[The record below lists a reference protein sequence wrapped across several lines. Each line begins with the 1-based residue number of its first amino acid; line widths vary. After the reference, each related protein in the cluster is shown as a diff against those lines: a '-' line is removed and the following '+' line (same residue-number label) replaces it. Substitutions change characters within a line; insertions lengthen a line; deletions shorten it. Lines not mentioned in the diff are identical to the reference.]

1 MIDSAQMQ
9 LVFRLAGIGFV
20 LPIGDLVEVR
30 EAAATATGACSV
42 DDAGEPMAST
52 DLRTRLGLP
61 AARPIRGPLLV
72 LCGRSSPWV
81 LAVDSVEG
89 IFPGGDFSRRPLPA
103 LLAREAP
110 ETFRELAV
118 WREEPL
124 QVCNALHLEQLGRG
138 A

>member
-1 MIDSAQMQ
+1 MTDSAQMQ

-30 EAAATATGACSV
+30 EAATATGAGLV
-42 DDAGEPMAST
+42 DDAGEPMELT

-61 AARPIRGPLLV
+61 AAKPTRGPLLV
-72 LCGRSSPWV
+72 LCGRSRPWV

-89 IFPGGDFSRRPLPA
+89 IFPGGDFSMRPLPA

-110 ETFRELAV
+110 GTFRELAV

-124 QVCNALHLEQLGRG
+124 QVCNALQLEQLGRG

>member
-1 MIDSAQMQ
+1 MTDSVQMQ

-30 EAAATATGACSV
+30 EAATATGAGVV
-42 DDAGEPMAST
+42 DDAGDPMALT
-52 DLRTRLGLP
+52 DLRARLGLP
-61 AARPIRGPLLV
+61 AAKPTHGPLLV
-72 LCGRSSPWV
+72 LCGRSRPWV

-89 IFPGGDFSRRPLPA
+89 IFPGGDFSMRPLPA

-110 ETFRELAV
+110 GTFRELAV

-124 QVCNALHLEQLGRG
+124 QVCNALQLEQLGRG